1 MGSPVVKYFFFPK
14 GRQELCRIF
23 IRRKRSLKIQL
34 HPTQLRTTTTS
45 HQQKLQT
52 TSKNAT
58 PTAKTS
64 KKLREKPLGGW
75 DTSVYYFYRV
85 LKLLDIFL
93 D

>member
-1 MGSPVVKYFFFPK
+1 MVSTDTANFFSK
-14 GRQELCRIF
+14 GRQELCQIF
-23 IRRKRSLKIQL
+23 IRKRNLKIQL

-75 DTSVYYFYRV
+75 DTSIYYFYRV